1 MAVTH
6 EFNHAVPFLSGGK
19 VVEWEL
25 GMTYTNS
32 TSGTSTFYQ
41 SEFST
46 NFQSSWITGLSS
58 DFTPKAEGS
67 WTRAQLL
74 TLMSP
79 ATGLWDQV
87 FSSQV
92 ESVITNPPV
101 NPTPDNSYVIP
112 DEG

>member
-1 MAVTH
+1 MAVTTV
-6 EFNHAVPFLSGGK
+6 FDNAVPYISGGK

-46 NFQSSWITGLSS
+46 TIQSSAVTGLSS
-58 DFTPKAEGS
+58 DFTPKKES
-67 WTRAQLL
+67 LWTRAQLL
-74 TLMSP
+74 TLVSSSS
-79 ATGLWDQV
+79 GLWNQV
-87 FSSQV
+87 FASQV
-92 ESVITNPPV
+92 DSVITNPPV

-112 DEG
+112 NES

>member
-1 MAVTH
+1 MAVTTV
-6 EFNHAVPFLSGGK
+6 FDNAVPYISGGK

-46 NFQSSWITGLSS
+46 TIQSSAVTGLSS
-58 DFTPKAEGS
+58 DFTPKKES
-67 WTRAQLL
+67 LWTRAQLL
-74 TLMSP
+74 TLVSSSS
-79 ATGLWDQV
+79 GLWNQV
-87 FSSQV
+87 FASQV
-92 ESVITNPPV
+92 DSVITNPPV

-112 DEG
+112 EQF

>member
-1 MAVTH
+1 MAVTT
-6 EFNHAVPFLSGGK
+6 EFNYAVPYLSGGK

-25 GMTYTNS
+25 GMTYTNG
-32 TSGTSTFYQ
+32 TSGGATFYQ
-41 SEFST
+41 SQFT
-46 NFQSSWITGLSS
+46 TDIKSSWITGLSS
-58 DFTPKAEGS
+58 DFTPKAEGA
-67 WTRAQLL
+67 WTRADLE

-87 FSSQV
+87 FTSQV

-112 DEG
+112 DES